1 MTFEEWVEYQ
11 NVAKSSDYHG
21 FEVIELMRE
30 AWNAAKEDSKEAVT
44 VEWSE
49 LVEDWSIR
57 DFRGAAI
64 EDGFTSKEAAQSWA
78 EFKGYKV
85 E

>member
-1 MTFEEWVEYQ
+1 MTFEEWWEK
-11 NVAKSSDYHG
+11 NKGPNSSFRSKDWA
-21 FEVIELMRE
+21 ER
-30 AWNAAKEDSKEAVT
+30 AWYAAKEDAKEAVT

-49 LVEDWSIR
+49 LVEDWSVR

-64 EDGFTSKEAAQSWA
+64 EDGFTSKVAAQSWA

>member
-1 MTFEEWVEYQ
+1 MTFEEWFNKEGSKFLKRLTL
-11 NVAKSSDYHG
+11 AKA
-21 FEVIELMRE
+21 
-30 AWNAAKEDSKEAVT
+30 AWDAASEDTKEAVT

-49 LVEDWSIR
+49 LVEDWSVR

-64 EDGFTSKEAAQSWA
+64 EDGFMSKEAAQSWA